1 MEVSM
6 SPKRYKTVQEW
17 IHPAEAD
24 AVAGVYGEASDA
36 VRAYHSQYVR
46 ILADLGSDWEGRQKD
61 LFMAE
66 AKTKE
71 QKLKEYCMFLGQVAQ
86 TFRTIQVMIEVQVEE
101 IYV

>member
-1 MEVSM
+1 M

-46 ILADLGSDWEGRQKD
+46 ILADLGSDWEGRQKPRSRSSRNI
-61 LFMAE
+61 ACSSVKSRRPS
-66 AKTKE
+66 APS
-71 QKLKEYCMFLGQVAQ
+71 
-86 TFRTIQVMIEVQVEE
+86 R
-101 IYV
+101 